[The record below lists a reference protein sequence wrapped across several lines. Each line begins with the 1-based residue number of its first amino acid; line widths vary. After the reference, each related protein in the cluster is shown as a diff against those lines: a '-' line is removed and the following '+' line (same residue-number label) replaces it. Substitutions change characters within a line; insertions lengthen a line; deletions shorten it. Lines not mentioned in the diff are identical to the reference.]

1 MKSKKAEIST
11 SMIVGIVI
19 VVITFG
25 IIAIVFSQLYTTVDM
40 DRQTC
45 STAATS
51 RGTLPEGAF
60 LSQSKDFIS
69 IKCKT
74 EKICVSTSKKGDCR
88 DVFGSKY
95 TTYQI
100 KKKEGVE
107 EQIKMLL
114 AREMAGCWNML
125 GKGYYPIFA
134 REFTTD
140 KSLGAVSIICS
151 RVHFDRTITDELR
164 IKEING
170 FNYYLLSHKVPNYEI
185 SYWDFLRNTYQGET
199 MTILSGDSV
208 KQKEQEINDF
218 LGGSLDISQTKSIFF
233 VEVNPTAAGAMIGG
247 AGGAVVGV
255 ITSIYSGA
263 GAMIGGGI
271 IAGTA
276 ALGTQI
282 GDWIQI
288 SLLRDKGIF
297 SSETKY
303 ASGIFLTDYSL
314 QGFKSVQNKDMS
326 FEIASST

>member
-45 STAATS
+45 STAATL

-60 LSQSKDFIS
+60 KGQSKNLIS

-74 EKICVSTSKKGDCR
+74 ERICVSTSKKGDCKNEL
-88 DVFGSKY
+88 GSKY

-100 KKKEGVE
+100 KKKEDAE
-107 EQIKMLL
+107 EQIKRIL
-114 AREMAGCWNML
+114 AREMAECWNML

-134 REFTTD
+134 RELTAD

-151 RVHFDRTITDELR
+151 RVHFDRTITDELG
-164 IKEING
+164 IKEIKG

-185 SYWDFLRNTYQGET
+185 SYWDFLRNAYDGET
-199 MTILSGDSV
+199 MAILSGDSV
-208 KQKEQEINDF
+208 KQKETEKNSFI
-218 LGGSLDISQTKSIFF
+218 GGSLDITQTKSIFF

-247 AGGAVVGV
+247 AGGAIVGA
-255 ITSIYSGA
+255 ITSVSTGT

-271 IAGTA
+271 VAAATVAGSK
-276 ALGTQI
+276 I
-282 GDWIQI
+282 GDWFQI
-288 SLLRDKGIF
+288 SLLKNKGIF
-297 SSETKY
+297 SNETKY
-303 ASGIFLTDYSL
+303 ASGIFLTDYSV
-314 QGFKSVQNKDMS
+314 QGFQSVQNEKMS
-326 FEIASST
+326 FEIASYA